1 MDERLLVTDFQ
12 PIICIGMIV
21 PMRMASVFNKKF
33 PKNKYCFLKILD
45 LLLYTKICILEL
57 KMFFENTDILEP
69 GNIELDLFKC
79 IVFFENHGTFFNT
92 AHDHRAYIPKKR
104 CDFAYIPKIRGTPPH
119 PKGGF
124 GTGIVE
130 SCKSWKFQ
138 CAPQA
143 RFFLDLQACIR
154 GDFYVFGNSN

>member
-1 MDERLLVTDFQ
+1 MT
-12 PIICIGMIV
+12 
-21 PMRMASVFNKKF
+21 AVF
-33 PKNKYCFLKILD
+33 
-45 LLLYTKICILEL
+45 
-57 KMFFENTDILEP
+57 
-69 GNIELDLFKC
+69 
-79 IVFFENHGTFFNT
+79 
-92 AHDHRAYIPKKR
+92 HRAYNLKKR

-143 RFFLDLQACIR
+143 RFFLDLQARIR
-154 GDFYVFGNSN
+154 WGFYVLGNSN